1 MLIMGIKNKLTDD
14 LPSLQTEAQALSL
27 LGLHV
32 QRFIPAISTNVNGA
46 AVAPMAVISL
56 AALRKPR
63 SKSITIGLAAISLF
77 LLLLIDAKSF
87 AIAAFAALGLFT
99 LFRSFPS
106 VLATIA
112 VVIPALPPA
121 ITLSKDFS
129 LAVVPRS
136 AKIILWDV
144 HRSRAYLGRL
154 LGGLAE
160 GGRFFTDFFRI
171 RAVGAKHQ
179 RDVSKI

>member
-46 AVAPMAVISL
+46 AVALMAVISL

-136 AKIILWDV
+136 AKNHIMGCSPVASIFGTAFWAVWLKADDF
-144 HRSRAYLGRL
+144 H
-154 LGGLAE
+154 
-160 GGRFFTDFFRI
+160 RFFSDTGCWGKTPAGCI
-171 RAVGAKHQ
+171 
-179 RDVSKI
+179 